1 MCLEIHNFTL
11 YKGMSDRLY
20 RTIDKEVGRAL
31 LKVDQAAHGWP
42 GSSRSDPWRL

>member
-20 RTIDKEVGRAL
+20 RTIDKEVGRACL
-31 LKVDQAAHGWP
+31 LRTDQ
-42 GSSRSDPWRL
+42 SRQTKHH